1 MPFTMPTEY
10 SKVIESGVR
19 AGKPKSEFTIK
30 VYIRN
35 LNEIADAT
43 GVDTLEKIL
52 TRPYSVIKFIRSIPP
67 EEDED
72 TLKFKARIRTYFS
85 AIFMILPQDIKS
97 RENLYYRV
105 NQKYQDAPPSRFKT
119 FSSFL

>member
-1 MPFTMPTEY
+1 MPFTMPSEY
-10 SKVIESGVR
+10 SKVIESGTR
-19 AGKPKSEFTIK
+19 AGEPKAERTIEI
-30 VYIRN
+30 YIKN
-35 LNEIADAT
+35 LDRIADAT

-52 TRPYSVIKFIRSIPP
+52 TRPFSVIKFIRSIQPT
-67 EEDED
+67 DRED

-105 NQKYQDAPPSRFKT
+105 NQKYQDAPPSQFK
-119 FSSFL
+119 